1 MNTTNTDGLRGLDED
16 PDLDRM
22 LGAAARPSTGL
33 TPEVRSRLAAMA
45 ESAMAPDRP
54 SHRRRAALAAAVL
67 APVLLV
73 GGAGAAFAA
82 TMVDWSQFWGTSTS
96 ATTEWQAWAEDPDA
110 IVTYSLPGGGAC
122 ELRLGDVTYS
132 PDPARPDGVE
142 ADPRSADA
150 VRDYLRAGDL
160 FTEADVENAIVSGR
174 VVDENFIEEDDGS
187 RTRFGYGTENYD
199 ADVEYNMAVTSAIQN
214 RMTEYVEGRGLPMV
228 GVGWSG
234 QEKCTGV
241 DE

>member
-1 MNTTNTDGLRGLDED
+1 MNTTNTDGPRGLDED

-22 LGAAARPSTGL
+22 LGAAVRPSTGM
-33 TPEVRSRLAAMA
+33 TPELRSRLALMA
-45 ESAMAPDRP
+45 ESAMASDRP
-54 SHRRRAALAAAVL
+54 KRRRHGALVAALL
-67 APVLLV
+67 APVLLF

-82 TMVDWSQFWGTSTS
+82 TMVDWSLFWGTST
-96 ATTEWQAWAEDPDA
+96 EWQGWAVEPDA

-122 ELRLGDVTYS
+122 ELRLGDVAYS
-132 PDPARPDGVE
+132 PDPARPVGVE

-160 FTEADVENAIVSGR
+160 FAEADVEDAIVSGR
-174 VVDENFIEEDDGS
+174 AVDENFIQNGDGS
-187 RTRFGYGTENYD
+187 VTPFGYGTEQYN
-199 ADVEYNMAVTSAIQN
+199 ADVEYDDAVKRAIQD

-228 GVGWSG
+228 GVRFSS
-234 QEKCTGV
+234 QEMCTGV

>member
-1 MNTTNTDGLRGLDED
+1 MNTTNTDGPRGLDED

-45 ESAMAPDRP
+45 ESAMASDRQP
-54 SHRRRAALAAAVL
+54 HRRRAVLAAAVL

-82 TMVDWSQFWGTSTS
+82 TMVDWSQFWGMS
-96 ATTEWQAWAEDPDA
+96 TEWNGWAETPDA
-110 IVTYSLPGGGAC
+110 SVTYSLPGGGAC
-122 ELRLGDVTYS
+122 EVRLGDVTYS

-150 VRDYLRAGDL
+150 VRDYFRAGEVI
-160 FTEADVENAIVSGR
+160 TEADIDAAIVTGR
-174 VVDENFIEEDDGS
+174 TVEGNFIEEEDGS
-187 RTRFGYGTENYD
+187 RTRFGYGTENYN
-199 ADVEYNMAVTSAIQN
+199 ADVEYNLAVRLAIHE
-214 RMTEYVEGRGLPMV
+214 RIAVHLEGLGLPSA
-228 GVGWSG
+228 GVGWSS
-234 QEKCTGV
+234 QEMCTGV